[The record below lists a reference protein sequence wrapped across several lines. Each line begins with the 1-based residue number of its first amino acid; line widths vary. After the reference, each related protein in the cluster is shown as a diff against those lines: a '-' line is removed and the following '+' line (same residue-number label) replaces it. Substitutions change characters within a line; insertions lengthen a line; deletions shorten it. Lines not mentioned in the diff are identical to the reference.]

1 MVNPS
6 LKCMALLIRTML
18 REFRRRDGNPTDLV
32 LQNQIYGYRDE
43 FQLVIRNDLVQGTT
57 KQIYSLLLQEIIS
70 KNGSFIPSRNEKRS
84 LGVKWSISWKN
95 MSLVRGLV
103 GLYFALIGGYL
114 NPRESDQLTD
124 CCVETV
130 LQSRFF

>member
-1 MVNPS
+1 MTN
-6 LKCMALLIRTML
+6 
-18 REFRRRDGNPTDLV
+18 
-32 LQNQIYGYRDE
+32 RDE

-95 MSLVRGLV
+95 MSLVRGLNPEERCFVWKLIQDMIPV
-103 GLYFALIGGYL
+103 GARIHE
-114 NPRESDQLTD
+114 P
-124 CCVETV
+124 
-130 LQSRFF
+130 